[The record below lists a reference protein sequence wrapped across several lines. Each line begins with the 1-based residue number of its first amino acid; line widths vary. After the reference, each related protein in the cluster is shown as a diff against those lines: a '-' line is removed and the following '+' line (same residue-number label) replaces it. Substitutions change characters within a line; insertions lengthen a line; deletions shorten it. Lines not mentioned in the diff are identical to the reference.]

1 MIRLHLFGTVELR
14 REDTTASRGIVLQPK
29 RLALLAYLAAGPRD
43 RHRRDTVVGMFWP
56 ELDSE
61 RARAALSKALHYLRR
76 SLGDGV
82 LITYGDEE
90 LRVEPTQLWCDVT
103 AFEQSLEGDRQAE
116 ALGHY
121 HGDLLEGFFLSDAP
135 GFEHWVEVERD
146 RLRRRAAAAAWKLAD
161 AAESDGN
168 PVGAI
173 DWARRAR
180 LLSPEDEAGLRRLL
194 TLLEQAG
201 DRAGAMR
208 EYEAFARHLAQEY
221 ELDPSPETQALI
233 ARARE
238 ARPAS
243 APSPSHHSAEQ
254 HRSVGVEGGTP
265 APVHSAPSAPVTR
278 ARVESM
284 NAVNARLAVVGAVLI
299 LALAGA
305 AYLWPR
311 GTGQDLDPQRVVVAP
326 FENRT
331 GEPSLDPVGHMAT
344 DWIIQGLAHT
354 GLVRVVPFTA
364 TFSSARFALGITDP
378 TDSAER
384 VQALARET
392 GAGIVI
398 AGSYYLQG
406 DSLVLHT
413 RIMDAIAGTVLQAL
427 DPVSTSRSRPLVAVE
442 AVRQR
447 VMAGLA
453 PHVDP
458 RMSDYARIISR
469 TPSPEAYREY
479 AEGMQQF
486 LATDW
491 QTALE
496 HFSRAVA
503 YDSVYTLPLVL
514 SAIAYANLGDYAAVD
529 SVARLVEP
537 HGHQLAE
544 YDRLALTAATAW
556 GRGDYATSHQAAK
569 RVAELAPNT
578 IVHGQ
583 VAKELLMLNRPR
595 EALEV
600 FEQLDPQR
608 GELRGW
614 FVYWQNLATAHH
626 LLGDH
631 RRELRV
637 ARRAREL
644 YPDNDNALRLE
655 LRALAAA
662 GRVADV
668 RRALDDHFASPAPG
682 QLRSGILLRET
693 ALELRAHG
701 HADEARELLVRSLDW
716 YRSRPADLQVTIGM
730 RRALV
735 EAHYLAGRWEEA
747 RQSLIALAFE
757 RPDDVAVQ
765 GRLGTL
771 AARQGDRAEAERIL
785 AWLTALERP
794 YLLGEH
800 TYWRARIAALLGEPE
815 RAVGWLQEAYAQ
827 GRSEWIGLHSDPDLE
842 SLHDFTPFR
851 RLVRPKG

>member
-1 MIRLHLFGTVELR
+1 MIRFHLLGTVEVR
-14 REDTTASRGIVLQPK
+14 REDASESREIVLQPK
-29 RLALLAYLAAGPRD
+29 RLALLAYLAVGPRD
-43 RHRRDTVVGMFWP
+43 RHRRDTLLGMFWP
-56 ELDSE
+56 ELDSD

-82 LITYGDEE
+82 LNTYGDEE
-90 LRVEPTQLWCDVT
+90 LCVETSQLWCDVT
-103 AFEQSLEGDRQAE
+103 AFKRALENGREAE

-121 HGDLLEGFFLSDAP
+121 GGNLLEGFFLSDSP
-135 GFEHWVEVERD
+135 GFEHWVDAERD
-146 RLRRRAAAAAWKLAD
+146 RLRRRAAAAAWTLAD
-161 AAESDGN
+161 ADESAGN
-168 PVGAI
+168 AVGAI

-180 LLSPEDEAGLRRLL
+180 TLSPEDETGLRRLF
-194 TLLEQAG
+194 TLLEEAG

-221 ELDPSPETQALI
+221 DLDPSPETQSLI
-233 ARARE
+233 ARVRE
-238 ARPAS
+238 ARPLP
-243 APSPSHHSAEQ
+243 APSPSRPSGQHGSAVADEVAPAAVDAAPAAPPT
-254 HRSVGVEGGTP
+254 R
-265 APVHSAPSAPVTR
+265 APVRRIAPEAGT
-278 ARVESM
+278 
-284 NAVNARLAVVGAVLI
+284 LALVAAVLVFV
-299 LALAGA
+299 LAGA
-305 AYLWPR
+305 AYFWPR
-311 GTGQDLDPQRVVVAP
+311 GTGHDLDPQRVVVAP

-331 GEPSLDPVGHMAT
+331 GQPSLDPVGHMAT
-344 DWIIQGLAHT
+344 DWIIQGLAQT

-364 TFSSARFALGITDP
+364 TFTSARFSLGITDP

-406 DSLVLHT
+406 DSLLVQA
-413 RIMDAIAGTVLQAL
+413 RIVDAIAGTVLQPL
-427 DPVSTSRSRPLVAVE
+427 EPVSTSRSLPLVAVE

-458 RMSDYARIISR
+458 RMRDYARIISR
-469 TPSPEAYREY
+469 TPSPEAYSEY

-486 LATDW
+486 LAADW
-491 QTALE
+491 RGALQ
-496 HFSRAVA
+496 HFSLAVA

-514 SAIAYANLGDYAAVD
+514 SAIAHANLGDYAALD

-537 HGHQLAE
+537 HRHRLAE

-556 GRGDYATSHQAAK
+556 ARGDYATSHQAAK

-626 LLGDH
+626 LLGHH

-644 YPDNDNALRLE
+644 HPDNDNALRLE

-662 GRVADV
+662 GRVTEV
-668 RRALDDHFASPAPG
+668 RRAFDVHLARPGPG
-682 QLRSGILLRET
+682 QLRSGILTRET

-701 HADEARELLVRSLDW
+701 HAAEAEELLGRSLDW
-716 YRSRPADLQVTIGM
+716 YRVRPADLQVTVGM

-735 EAHYLAGRWEEA
+735 EAHYLAGAWEEA
-747 RQSLIALAFE
+747 RQSLTALAVE
-757 RPDDVAVQ
+757 RPDDIAVQ

-771 AARQGDRAEAERIL
+771 AARQGNRAEAERIL
-785 AWLTALERP
+785 AWLGALERP
-794 YLLGEH
+794 YLLGEN
-800 TYWRARIAALLGEPE
+800 TYWRARIAALLGDRE
-815 RAVGWLQEAYAQ
+815 RAVAWLREAFAE
-827 GRSEWIGLHSDPDLE
+827 GRSEWIDLHSDPDLE
-842 SLHDFTPFR
+842 SLHDDTAFR